1 MSKNAHQTQLPATP
15 FVLTISVT
23 RFGVSAEKVVATI
36 EIPSS
41 HHGIFLPDKK
51 NSVTSLPDF
60 FETKTPIKSDMTK
73 KPEII
78 TQSMF
83 SSCMLKVYLSV
94 KFVRLIR
101 SSKYIIILFFSIIF
115 IGIGNAQDNSTGNM
129 DIPFTPMDTES
140 NRSLL
145 NQENNENPY
154 LKKFQENDK
163 KDFFPDANVEEKNP
177 ERFINSNEFY
187 LSRLNKK
194 EAESNKNINRFKVDQ
209 FLGEIRNDGEY
220 VNIILRDHEYPDG
233 DLIKVEV
240 NEQIVMAAILLT
252 EKAKGFKLDLKSG
265 FNVVDFVAL
274 NQGSSGP
281 NTAEIIVYD
290 DQGKLV
296 GTNRWNLATG
306 VKATYIIYKN

>member
-1 MSKNAHQTQLPATP
+1 
-15 FVLTISVT
+15 
-23 RFGVSAEKVVATI
+23 
-36 EIPSS
+36 
-41 HHGIFLPDKK
+41 
-51 NSVTSLPDF
+51 
-60 FETKTPIKSDMTK
+60 MTK

-129 DIPFTPMDTES
+129 DIPFTPMKTES

-154 LKKFQENDK
+154 LKKFQENEK

-296 GTNRWNLATG
+296 GTNQWNLATG

>member
-1 MSKNAHQTQLPATP
+1 MFAFSIVGYSYSQEN
-15 FVLTISVT
+15 
-23 RFGVSAEKVVATI
+23 
-36 EIPSS
+36 SS
-41 HHGIFLPDKK
+41 
-51 NSVTSLPDF
+51 NSSELN
-60 FETKTPIKSDMTK
+60 
-73 KPEII
+73 
-78 TQSMF
+78 F
-83 SSCMLKVYLSV
+83 SSPN
-94 KFVRLIR
+94 
-101 SSKYIIILFFSIIF
+101 SKSE
-115 IGIGNAQDNSTGNM
+115 N
-129 DIPFTPMDTES
+129 
-140 NRSLL
+140 SLL
-145 NQENNENPY
+145 N
-154 LKKFQENDK
+154 LKKKDNPFLKKLENKNK
-163 KDFFPDANVEEKNP
+163 KNFFPDSNVKEKKP
-177 ERFINSNEFY
+177 ERFINSNDFY
-187 LSRLNKK
+187 LSRLNRK
-194 EAESNKNINRFKVDQ
+194 ETESNKNIDKFKVDQ

-240 NEQIVMAAILLT
+240 NENIVMPAILLT

>member
-1 MSKNAHQTQLPATP
+1 
-15 FVLTISVT
+15 
-23 RFGVSAEKVVATI
+23 
-36 EIPSS
+36 
-41 HHGIFLPDKK
+41 
-51 NSVTSLPDF
+51 
-60 FETKTPIKSDMTK
+60 
-73 KPEII
+73 
-78 TQSMF
+78 MF
-83 SSCMLKVYLSV
+83 SMLIVGFSYSQENSNN
-94 KFVRLIR
+94 
-101 SSKYIIILFFSIIF
+101 SSGSSFFS
-115 IGIGNAQDNSTGNM
+115 SSS
-129 DIPFTPMDTES
+129 ES
-140 NRSLL
+140 EKSLL
-145 NQENNENPY
+145 NLEKKENPF
-154 LKKFQENDK
+154 LKKLEDTNK
-163 KDFFPDANVEEKNP
+163 KNFFPDANVKEKRP
-177 ERFINSNEFY
+177 EKFINSNDLY

-194 EAESNKNINRFKVDQ
+194 ESESNKNMNKFKVDQ

-220 VNIILRDHEYPDG
+220 VNIILRDHEYADG

-240 NEQIVMAAILLT
+240 NESVVMPAILLT

>member
-1 MSKNAHQTQLPATP
+1 
-15 FVLTISVT
+15 
-23 RFGVSAEKVVATI
+23 
-36 EIPSS
+36 
-41 HHGIFLPDKK
+41 
-51 NSVTSLPDF
+51 
-60 FETKTPIKSDMTK
+60 
-73 KPEII
+73 
-78 TQSMF
+78 MF
-83 SSCMLKVYLSV
+83 SMLIVGFSYSQENSNN
-94 KFVRLIR
+94 
-101 SSKYIIILFFSIIF
+101 SSGSSFFS
-115 IGIGNAQDNSTGNM
+115 SSS
-129 DIPFTPMDTES
+129 ES
-140 NRSLL
+140 EKSLL
-145 NQENNENPY
+145 NLEKKENPF
-154 LKKFQENDK
+154 LKKLEDK
-163 KDFFPDANVEEKNP
+163 NKKNFFPDANVKEKRP
-177 ERFINSNEFY
+177 ERFINSNDLY

-194 EAESNKNINRFKVDQ
+194 ESESNKNMNKFKVDQ

-220 VNIILRDHEYPDG
+220 VNIILRDHEYADG

-240 NEQIVMAAILLT
+240 NESVVMPAILLT

>member
-1 MSKNAHQTQLPATP
+1 
-15 FVLTISVT
+15 
-23 RFGVSAEKVVATI
+23 
-36 EIPSS
+36 
-41 HHGIFLPDKK
+41 
-51 NSVTSLPDF
+51 
-60 FETKTPIKSDMTK
+60 
-73 KPEII
+73 
-78 TQSMF
+78 MF
-83 SSCMLKVYLSV
+83 SMLIVGFSYSQENSNN
-94 KFVRLIR
+94 
-101 SSKYIIILFFSIIF
+101 SSGSSFFS
-115 IGIGNAQDNSTGNM
+115 SSS
-129 DIPFTPMDTES
+129 ES
-140 NRSLL
+140 EKSLL
-145 NQENNENPY
+145 NLEKKENPF
-154 LKKFQENDK
+154 LKKLKDK
-163 KDFFPDANVEEKNP
+163 NKKNFFPDANVKEKRP
-177 ERFINSNEFY
+177 ERFINSNDLY

-194 EAESNKNINRFKVDQ
+194 DSESNKNINKFKVDQ

-240 NEQIVMAAILLT
+240 NESVVMPALLLT

>member
-1 MSKNAHQTQLPATP
+1 MLYFLIVGFSYSQEN
-15 FVLTISVT
+15 SNN
-23 RFGVSAEKVVATI
+23 
-36 EIPSS
+36 SS
-41 HHGIFLPDKK
+41 GL
-51 NSVTSLPDF
+51 N
-60 FETKTPIKSDMTK
+60 
-73 KPEII
+73 
-78 TQSMF
+78 F
-83 SSCMLKVYLSV
+83 SSP
-94 KFVRLIR
+94 
-101 SSKYIIILFFSIIF
+101 
-115 IGIGNAQDNSTGNM
+115 NSNS
-129 DIPFTPMDTES
+129 E
-140 NRSLL
+140 NSLL
-145 NQENNENPY
+145 N
-154 LKKFQENDK
+154 LKKKDNPFLK
-163 KDFFPDANVEEKNP
+163 KLDNKNKKNFFPDANVKEKKP
-177 ERFINSNEFY
+177 ERFINSNDFY
-187 LSRLNKK
+187 LSRLNRK
-194 EAESNKNINRFKVDQ
+194 ETESNKNINEFKVDQ

-240 NEQIVMAAILLT
+240 NENIVMPAILLT

>member
-1 MSKNAHQTQLPATP
+1 MLSMI
-15 FVLTISVT
+15 FVGYSY
-23 RFGVSAEKVVATI
+23 S
-36 EIPSS
+36 
-41 HHGIFLPDKK
+41 
-51 NSVTSLPDF
+51 
-60 FETKTPIKSDMTK
+60 
-73 KPEII
+73 
-78 TQSMF
+78 
-83 SSCMLKVYLSV
+83 
-94 KFVRLIR
+94 
-101 SSKYIIILFFSIIF
+101 
-115 IGIGNAQDNSTGNM
+115 QDNSNNSSGS
-129 DIPFTPMDTES
+129 PFSSPDS
-140 NRSLL
+140 KSKNSLL
-145 NQENNENPY
+145 NLKKKENPF
-154 LKKFQENDK
+154 LKKLENKNK
-163 KDFFPDANVEEKNP
+163 KNFFPDANVKEKRP
-177 ERFINSNEFY
+177 ERFINSNDLY
-187 LSRLNKK
+187 LSRLNRK
-194 EAESNKNINRFKVDQ
+194 EAESNKNINKFKVDQ

-240 NEQIVMAAILLT
+240 NENIVMPAILLT

>member
-1 MSKNAHQTQLPATP
+1 MLSILIVGFSYSQEN
-15 FVLTISVT
+15 SNN
-23 RFGVSAEKVVATI
+23 
-36 EIPSS
+36 SS
-41 HHGIFLPDKK
+41 GSSF
-51 NSVTSLPDF
+51 
-60 FETKTPIKSDMTK
+60 
-73 KPEII
+73 
-78 TQSMF
+78 F
-83 SSCMLKVYLSV
+83 SS
-94 KFVRLIR
+94 
-101 SSKYIIILFFSIIF
+101 
-115 IGIGNAQDNSTGNM
+115 NSNS
-129 DIPFTPMDTES
+129 EK
-140 NRSLL
+140 SLL
-145 NQENNENPY
+145 KLEKKENPF
-154 LKKFQENDK
+154 LKKLKDK
-163 KDFFPDANVEEKNP
+163 NKKKFFPDANVKEKKP
-177 ERFINSNEFY
+177 ERFINSNDFY
-187 LSRLNKK
+187 LSKLNRK
-194 EAESNKNINRFKVDQ
+194 ETESNKNINKFKVDQ

-240 NEQIVMAAILLT
+240 NENIVMPAILLT

>member
-1 MSKNAHQTQLPATP
+1 MLS
-15 FVLTISVT
+15 VLIVGFSY
-23 RFGVSAEKVVATI
+23 SQENSNN
-36 EIPSS
+36 SS
-41 HHGIFLPDKK
+41 GSSF
-51 NSVTSLPDF
+51 
-60 FETKTPIKSDMTK
+60 
-73 KPEII
+73 
-78 TQSMF
+78 F
-83 SSCMLKVYLSV
+83 SS
-94 KFVRLIR
+94 
-101 SSKYIIILFFSIIF
+101 SSEPEK
-115 IGIGNAQDNSTGNM
+115 
-129 DIPFTPMDTES
+129 
-140 NRSLL
+140 SLL
-145 NQENNENPY
+145 NLEKKENPF
-154 LKKFQENDK
+154 LKKLEDK
-163 KDFFPDANVEEKNP
+163 NKKNFFPDANVKENKP
-177 ERFINSNEFY
+177 ERFINSNDLY
-187 LSRLNKK
+187 LSRLNRK
-194 EAESNKNINRFKVDQ
+194 ETESNKNINKFKVDQ

-240 NEQIVMAAILLT
+240 NESVVMPAILLT

>member
-1 MSKNAHQTQLPATP
+1 MLSMLIVGFSYSQ
-15 FVLTISVT
+15 
-23 RFGVSAEKVVATI
+23 E
-36 EIPSS
+36 
-41 HHGIFLPDKK
+41 
-51 NSVTSLPDF
+51 NS
-60 FETKTPIKSDMTK
+60 
-73 KPEII
+73 
-78 TQSMF
+78 
-83 SSCMLKVYLSV
+83 
-94 KFVRLIR
+94 
-101 SSKYIIILFFSIIF
+101 
-115 IGIGNAQDNSTGNM
+115 NNSTGSS
-129 DIPFTPMDTES
+129 FFSS
-140 NRSLL
+140 NSNSEKSLL
-145 NQENNENPY
+145 KLEKKENPF
-154 LKKFQENDK
+154 LKKLKDK
-163 KDFFPDANVEEKNP
+163 NKKNFFPDANVKEKKP
-177 ERFINSNEFY
+177 ERFINSNDFY
-187 LSRLNKK
+187 LSRLNRR
-194 EAESNKNINRFKVDQ
+194 ETESNKNINKFKVDQ

-240 NEQIVMAAILLT
+240 NENIVMPAILLT

>member
-1 MSKNAHQTQLPATP
+1 MLSMI
-15 FVLTISVT
+15 FVGYS
-23 RFGVSAEKVVATI
+23 
-36 EIPSS
+36 
-41 HHGIFLPDKK
+41 
-51 NSVTSLPDF
+51 
-60 FETKTPIKSDMTK
+60 
-73 KPEII
+73 
-78 TQSMF
+78 
-83 SSCMLKVYLSV
+83 Y
-94 KFVRLIR
+94 
-101 SSKYIIILFFSIIF
+101 
-115 IGIGNAQDNSTGNM
+115 AQDNTNNSSGS
-129 DIPFTPMDTES
+129 PFSSPDS
-140 NRSLL
+140 KSKNSLL
-145 NQENNENPY
+145 NLKKKENPF
-154 LKKFQENDK
+154 LKKLENKNK
-163 KDFFPDANVEEKNP
+163 KNFFPDANVKEKKP
-177 ERFINSNEFY
+177 ERFINSNDLY
-187 LSRLNKK
+187 LSRLNRK
-194 EAESNKNINRFKVDQ
+194 ETESNKNINKFKVDQ

-240 NEQIVMAAILLT
+240 NESVVMPAILLT

>member
-1 MSKNAHQTQLPATP
+1 MLSMI
-15 FVLTISVT
+15 FVGYSY
-23 RFGVSAEKVVATI
+23 S
-36 EIPSS
+36 
-41 HHGIFLPDKK
+41 
-51 NSVTSLPDF
+51 
-60 FETKTPIKSDMTK
+60 
-73 KPEII
+73 
-78 TQSMF
+78 
-83 SSCMLKVYLSV
+83 
-94 KFVRLIR
+94 
-101 SSKYIIILFFSIIF
+101 
-115 IGIGNAQDNSTGNM
+115 QDNSNNSSGS
-129 DIPFTPMDTES
+129 PFSSPDS
-140 NRSLL
+140 KSKNSLL
-145 NQENNENPY
+145 NLKKKENPF
-154 LKKFQENDK
+154 LKKLEDK
-163 KDFFPDANVEEKNP
+163 NKKNFFPDANVKDKKP
-177 ERFINSNEFY
+177 ERFINSNDLY
-187 LSRLNKK
+187 LSRLNRK
-194 EAESNKNINRFKVDQ
+194 ETESNKNINKFKVDQ

-240 NEQIVMAAILLT
+240 NESVVMPAILLT